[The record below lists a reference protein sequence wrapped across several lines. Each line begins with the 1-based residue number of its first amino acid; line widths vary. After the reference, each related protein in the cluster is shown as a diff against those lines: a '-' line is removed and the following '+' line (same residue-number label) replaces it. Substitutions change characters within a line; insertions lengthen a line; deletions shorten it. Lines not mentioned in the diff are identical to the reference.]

1 MVIKNIKFIQ
11 IKPDAHQGVRVFV
24 GWWRQR
30 IGQPTKTRTPSS
42 ASKPPI
48 PPALAIVFG
57 ILAVSTAS
65 PIIRFAQQDAS
76 SIVIAAWRLSIA
88 TLALAP
94 IALTRNR
101 AEIQALGI
109 KKLLLLV
116 LSGFFLSLHFASW
129 ISSLE
134 YTTVASS
141 VVLVSTSPLWVALL
155 SPLVLQE
162 RIGPAV
168 RTGLLV
174 ALLGGVVVGLSESC
188 GFTGGGLTC
197 SSIQAAM
204 QGRAMFGNLLA
215 LIGALTAAGYL
226 LIGRSVRS
234 SLSLAPYIFVVYGS
248 AAVFLLAAV
257 GLRGEPM
264 LGYQPRAYLYFL
276 ALGLVPQLLGHS
288 TFNWALRYLSA
299 AYVSVTLLGEPIGST
314 ILAYFFLRENPG
326 VLEIVGGILILAG
339 IYVASRPGK
348 QRVEIEKERAVKT
361 S

>member
-1 MVIKNIKFIQ
+1 MPVSQKK
-11 IKPDAHQGVRVFV
+11 A
-24 GWWRQR
+24 
-30 IGQPTKTRTPSS
+30 
-42 ASKPPI
+42 PI
-48 PPALAIVFG
+48 PPVLAIVFG

-76 SIVIAAWRLSIA
+76 SIVIAAWRLGIA
-88 TLALAP
+88 TLVLAP
-94 IALTRNR
+94 VALTRHR
-101 AEIQALGI
+101 VDLRALGY

-168 RTGLLV
+168 RAGLLV
-174 ALLGGVVVGLSESC
+174 ALVGGVVVGLSEAC
-188 GFTGGGLTC
+188 GFAGGRLAC
-197 SSIQAAM
+197 SSFQAAL
-204 QGRAMFGNLLA
+204 QGRAVFGNLLA
-215 LIGALTAAGYL
+215 LTGALTAAGYL

-234 SLSLAPYIFVVYGS
+234 SLALAPYIFVVYGS

-257 GLRGEPM
+257 GLRGESM
-264 LGYQPRAYLYFL
+264 LGYQPRTYLYFL
-276 ALGLVPQLLGHS
+276 ALGLIPQLLGHS

-314 ILAYFFLRENPG
+314 ILAYVFLNENPG
-326 VLEIVGGILILAG
+326 VLEIAGGILILVG
-339 IYVASRPGK
+339 IYVASRPRK
-348 QRVEIEKERAVKT
+348 EKREGREQRAVKA